1 VRVCVHLFARYREAA
16 GRERLEVDL
25 PEDGTV
31 ETAWSAVV
39 DRHPQLRPY
48 RPYTLFAVGHDYVA
62 PDHRLQPGDELC
74 LFPPVSGGSTSEGAS
89 TAPSE
94 PSPEDSVARA
104 KPAREAADTYSVVEH
119 PLSPDAIAAAV
130 DHPGAGGVVI
140 FSGVVRNET
149 GGRPVKFL
157 EYEAHAPMAE
167 AKMREIGEAV
177 RARWPGVKR
186 VAMHHRVGRLEIGEP
201 SVLIAVSAAH
211 RQEAFEAGRYAIDT
225 LKRTV
230 PVWKKEHFEDG
241 EVWVG
246 LQGG

>member
-1 VRVCVHLFARYREAA
+1 VRVRVRLFARYREAL
-16 GRERLEVDL
+16 GRDRLEVDL

-31 ETAWSAVV
+31 ESAWSAVA
-39 DRHPQLRPY
+39 DRHPELAPY
-48 RPYTLFAVGHDYVA
+48 RPFTLFAVGQDYVS
-62 PDHRLQPGDELC
+62 PEHRLRPDDELC
-74 LFPPVSGGSTSEGAS
+74 LFPPVSGGAS
-89 TAPSE
+89 
-94 PSPEDSVARA
+94 
-104 KPAREAADTYSVVEH
+104 ADIYRVVTE
-119 PLSPDAIAAAV
+119 PLSPDAIAAEV
-130 DHPGAGGVVI
+130 DDPGAGGIVI

-157 EYEAHAPMAE
+157 EYEAHAAMAE
-167 AKMREIGEAV
+167 VKMREIGESL
-177 RARWPGVKR
+177 RARWSGVKR
-186 VAMHHRVGRLEIGEP
+186 VAMLHRIGRLEIGEA

-211 RQEAFEAGRYAIDT
+211 RGDAFEACRYAIDT

>member
-1 VRVCVHLFARYREAA
+1 MRVRVRLFARYRETL

-31 ETAWSAVV
+31 ECAWSAVA
-39 DRHPQLRPY
+39 DRHPELAPY
-48 RPYTLFAVGHDYVA
+48 RPFTLFAVGQDYVS
-62 PDHRLQPGDELC
+62 PDHRLRPDDELC
-74 LFPPVSGGSTSEGAS
+74 LFPPVSGG
-89 TAPSE
+89 
-94 PSPEDSVARA
+94 
-104 KPAREAADTYSVVEH
+104 AATDIYRVVTE
-119 PLSPDAIAAAV
+119 PLSPDSIAAEV
-130 DHPGAGGVVI
+130 DDPGAGGIVI

-149 GGRPVKFL
+149 DGRPVKFL

-167 AKMREIGEAV
+167 VKMREIGESL

-186 VAMHHRVGRLEIGEP
+186 VAMLHRIGRLEIGEA
-201 SVLIAVSAAH
+201 SVLIAVAAAH
-211 RQEAFEAGRYAIDT
+211 RGDAFEACRHAIDT

>member
-1 VRVCVHLFARYREAA
+1 VRVGVRLFARYREAA

-25 PEDGTV
+25 PDGGTV

-39 DRHPQLRPY
+39 ELHPALSPY
-48 RPYTLFAVGHDYVA
+48 RPFTLFAVGNEYVG
-62 PDHRLQPGDELC
+62 PQHRLNPSDELC
-74 LFPPVSGGSTSEGAS
+74 LFPPVSGGSGG
-89 TAPSE
+89 
-94 PSPEDSVARA
+94 DVYR
-104 KPAREAADTYSVVEH
+104 VVGE
-119 PLSPDAIAAAV
+119 PLSPDAIAAEV
-130 DHPGAGGVVI
+130 DDPGAGGIVI

-167 AKMREIGEAV
+167 AKMREIGETV

-186 VAMHHRVGRLEIGEP
+186 VALLHRIGRLEIGES

-211 RQEAFEAGRYAIDT
+211 RQDAFEACTYAIDT

-241 EVWVG
+241 QVWVG

>member
-1 VRVCVHLFARYREAA
+1 VRVRVRLFARYREAT
-16 GRERLEVDL
+16 GQERLEIEV
-25 PEDGTV
+25 PEGGTV
-31 ETAWSAVV
+31 ETAWSAVIG
-39 DRHPQLRPY
+39 RHPVLSPY
-48 RPYTLFAVGHDYVA
+48 RPFTLFAVGHDYVQ
-62 PDHRLQPGDELC
+62 PDHPLRADDELS
-74 LFPPVSGGSTSEGAS
+74 LFPPVSGGAGTARPESGRAGA
-89 TAPSE
+89 
-94 PSPEDSVARA
+94 DIFR
-104 KPAREAADTYSVVEH
+104 VVDG
-119 PLSPDAIAAAV
+119 PLSPDAIAADV
-130 DHPGAGGVVI
+130 DDPGAGGIVI

-167 AKMREIGEAV
+167 AKMREIGAEIRTRWSGV
-177 RARWPGVKR
+177 RR
-186 VAMHHRVGRLEIGEP
+186 VAMLHRIGRLEIGES

-211 RQEAFEAGRYAIDT
+211 RGEAFDACRYAIDT

>member
-1 VRVCVHLFARYREAA
+1 VRVRLFARYREAT
-16 GRERLEVDL
+16 GQERLDVDV
-25 PEDGTV
+25 PDGGTV

-39 DRHPQLRPY
+39 GRHPVLTPY
-48 RPYTLFAVGHDYVA
+48 RPFTLFAVGQDYVQA
-62 PDHRLQPGDELC
+62 DHRLHADDELC
-74 LFPPVSGGSTSEGAS
+74 LFPPVSGG
-89 TAPSE
+89 APS
-94 PSPEDSVARA
+94 ARPDDVYA
-104 KPAREAADTYSVVEH
+104 VVGH
-119 PLSPDAIAAAV
+119 VLSPDEIAAQV
-130 DHPGAGGVVI
+130 DDPGAGGIVI

-157 EYEAHAPMAE
+157 EYEAHGPMAE
-167 AKMREIGEAV
+167 AEMRKIGGEI
-177 RARWPGVKR
+177 RARWADVRR
-186 VAMHHRVGRLEIGEP
+186 VVMLHRIGRLEIGES

-211 RQEAFEAGRYAIDT
+211 RGDAFDACRYAIDT

>member
-1 VRVCVHLFARYREAA
+1 MRVRVRLFARYREAT
-16 GRERLEVDL
+16 GQERLEVDL
-25 PEDGTV
+25 PEGGTV

-39 DRHPQLRPY
+39 GRHPVLSPY
-48 RPYTLFAVGHDYVA
+48 RSYTLFAVGHDYVDA
-62 PDHRLQPGDELC
+62 EHRLRPDDELC
-74 LFPPVSGGSTSEGAS
+74 LFPPVSGGS
-89 TAPSE
+89 
-94 PSPEDSVARA
+94 DDVF
-104 KPAREAADTYSVVEH
+104 KVVEH
-119 PLSPDAIAAAV
+119 PLSPDAIAAEV
-130 DHPGAGGVVI
+130 DHPGAGGIVI

-167 AKMREIGEAV
+167 AKMREIGIEI
-177 RARWPGVKR
+177 RARWSGVRKI
-186 VAMHHRVGRLEIGEP
+186 AMLHRIGRLEIGES

-211 RQEAFEAGRYAIDT
+211 RGEAFDACRYAIDT